1 MSGTDRGR
9 KRSLE
14 VTGGPAQAAA
24 RSMFRAM
31 GWTTEDLELPQ
42 AGVAATWNR
51 VTPCNMHLDELALVA
66 ADELRR
72 LCVLPLVFHTISV
85 SDGIAMGTAGMSSSL
100 PSRDWIADSV
110 ELVMDAERMDGLLA
124 IAGCDKTLPG
134 MMMAMIRLDLPSV
147 FAYGGS
153 IRPGCFR
160 GKDVSIQDVYEA
172 IGAQATGK
180 MSLEDLTELE
190 CVALPGKGSC
200 ASMYT
205 ANTMASVSEALGLTV
220 PGMASPAA
228 EDPAREAIVQ
238 KAAAVLVDA
247 LENERVPSKILTKA
261 SFENAITV
269 AAALGGSTNACL
281 HLPAL
286 AGEAGIEFGLAD
298 IDRISRRTPQ
308 IVEMRPA
315 GRFMMQDLHVEG
327 GVPVVMRELLDAGL
341 LDGDVMT
348 VTGQTLGEALAEATR
363 STDPRTPV
371 LHTVADPVKKTGG
384 YSVMWGNLAPD
395 GSVIKVANQASNGFR
410 GPARVFHTE
419 QEAFK
424 AVSEGRIAA
433 GDVVVVRYQGPKGG
447 PGMPEMTHLTAAI
460 VGAGL
465 VEQTALL
472 TDGRFGG
479 GTQGISV
486 GHISPEAAV
495 GGPIAM
501 LEDGDIVEIDPEAN
515 RLHVELSDAE
525 IAARLATVEHP
536 APRVTKGVLA
546 KYARLVGSAATG
558 ARVGA

>member
-1 MSGTDRGR
+1 MSTTDRGR

-24 RSMFRAM
+24 RSMLRAM
-31 GWTTEDLELPQ
+31 GWTTEDLQLPQ

-51 VTPCNMHLDELALVA
+51 VTPCNMHLDELAVAA
-66 ADELRR
+66 ADELRSLR
-72 LCVLPLVFHTISV
+72 VLPLVFHTISV
-85 SDGIAMGTAGMSSSL
+85 SDGIAMGTEGMRASL

-110 ELVMDAERMDGLLA
+110 ELVVHAERMDALMT

-160 GKDVSIQDVYEA
+160 GRDVTIQDVYEA
-172 IGAQATGK
+172 IGAHSTGK
-180 MSLEDLTELE
+180 MSLEELTELE

-228 EDPAREAIVQ
+228 EDPAREQIVRH
-238 KAAAVLVDA
+238 AAAVLVDA
-247 LENERVPSKILTKA
+247 LESDRRPSSILTKA
-261 SFENAITV
+261 SFENAIAV
-269 AAALGGSTNACL
+269 AAAVGGSTNACL
-281 HLPAL
+281 HVPAL

-308 IVEMRPA
+308 IAEMRPA

-341 LDGDVMT
+341 VDGDAMT
-348 VTGQTLGEALAEATR
+348 VTGRTIGEALAGVGR
-363 STDPRTPV
+363 SQEPRTPV
-371 LHTVADPVKKTGG
+371 LHTVAEPVKPTGG
-384 YSVMWGNLAPD
+384 YAVLWGNLAPD
-395 GSVIKVANQASNGFR
+395 GAVIKVANQAANRHR
-410 GPARVFHTE
+410 GPARVFDTE
-419 QEAFK
+419 QEAFH
-424 AVSEGRIAA
+424 AVSDGRIVA

-447 PGMPEMTHLTAAI
+447 PGMPEMTHLTSAI

-465 VEQTALL
+465 AEQTGLL

-486 GHISPEAAV
+486 GHISPEAAA
-495 GGPIAM
+495 GGPIAI
-501 LEDGDIVEIDPEAN
+501 LRDGDVVEIDAEAN
-515 RLHVELSDAE
+515 KIEVELSGEE

-536 APRVTKGVLA
+536 PPRHATGVLA

>member
-1 MSGTDRGR
+1 MSAKDRGR
-9 KRSLE
+9 RRSLE

-24 RSMFRAM
+24 RSMLRAM
-31 GWTTEDLELPQ
+31 GWTTADLQLPQ
-42 AGVAATWNR
+42 AGVGATWNR
-51 VTPCNMHLDELALVA
+51 VTPCNMHLDELAVAA
-66 ADELRR
+66 ADELESLR
-72 LCVLPLVFHTISV
+72 VLPLLFHTISV
-85 SDGIAMGTAGMSSSL
+85 SDGIAMGTEGMRASL

-110 ELVMDAERMDGLLA
+110 ELVVHAERMDCLLT

-160 GKDVSIQDVYEA
+160 GRDVSIQDVYEA
-172 IGAQATGK
+172 IGAHATGR
-180 MSLEDLTELE
+180 MTLDELTELE

-228 EDPAREAIVQ
+228 EDPAREAIVRR
-238 KAAAVLVDA
+238 AAATLVDA
-247 LENERVPSKILTKA
+247 LEHDRRPTSILTKA
-261 SFENAITV
+261 SFENAMAV

-281 HLPAL
+281 HVPAL

-308 IVEMRPA
+308 IAEMRPA

-327 GVPVVMRELLDAGL
+327 GVPVVMRELLDADL
-341 LDGDVMT
+341 LDGDAMT
-348 VTGQTLGEALAEATR
+348 VTGQTIGETLASAGRTPE
-363 STDPRTPV
+363 PRTPV
-371 LHTVADPVKKTGG
+371 LHTVTEPVKPTGG
-384 YSVMWGNLAPD
+384 YAVLWGNLAPE
-395 GSVIKVANQASNGFR
+395 GAVIKVANQAANRHR
-410 GPARVFHTE
+410 GPARVFDTE
-419 QEAFK
+419 QDAFR
-424 AVSEGRIAA
+424 AVSDGRIVA

-447 PGMPEMTHLTAAI
+447 PGMPEMTHLTSAI

-486 GHISPEAAV
+486 GHISPEAAAD
-495 GGPIAM
+495 GPLAI
-501 LEDGDIVEIDPEAN
+501 LRDGDVVEVDAEAN
-515 RLHVELSDAE
+515 RLAVDLSDDE
-525 IAARLATVEHP
+525 VAARLAAVEHP
-536 APRVTKGVLA
+536 PPRYPTGVLA

>member
-1 MSGTDRGR
+1 M
-9 KRSLE
+9 L
-14 VTGGPAQAAA
+14 
-24 RSMFRAM
+24 RAM
-31 GWTTEDLELPQ
+31 GWTTEDLQLPQ

-51 VTPCNMHLDELALVA
+51 VTPCNMHLDELAVAA
-66 ADELRR
+66 ADELKSLR
-72 LCVLPLVFHTISV
+72 VLPLVFHTISV
-85 SDGIAMGTAGMSSSL
+85 SDGIAMGTEGMSASL

-110 ELVMDAERMDGLLA
+110 ELVVHAERMDGLMT

-160 GKDVSIQDVYEA
+160 GSDVTIQDVYEA
-172 IGAQATGK
+172 IGAHATGR
-180 MSLEDLTELE
+180 MTLDDLTELE

-220 PGMASPAA
+220 PGMSGPAA
-228 EDPAREAIVQ
+228 EDPAREAIVRR
-238 KAAAVLVDA
+238 AAAALVDA
-247 LENERVPSKILTKA
+247 LESDRRPSSILTKA
-261 SFENAITV
+261 SFENAIAV
-269 AAALGGSTNACL
+269 AASVGGSTNACL
-281 HLPAL
+281 HVPAL

-308 IVEMRPA
+308 IAEMRPA

-341 LDGDVMT
+341 LDGDAMT
-348 VTGQTLGEALAEATR
+348 VTGQTIGEALANIGR
-363 STDPRTPV
+363 SVDPRTEV
-371 LHTVADPVKKTGG
+371 LHTVAEPVKRSGG
-384 YSVMWGNLAPD
+384 YAVLWGNLAPD
-395 GSVIKVANQASNGFR
+395 GAVIKVANQAANRHR
-410 GPARVFHTE
+410 GPAKVFGTE
-419 QEAFK
+419 QEAFR
-424 AVSEGRIAA
+424 AVSDGHIVP

-447 PGMPEMTHLTAAI
+447 PGMPEMTHLTGAI

-465 VEQTALL
+465 AEQTALL

-486 GHISPEAAV
+486 GHISPEAAAD
-495 GGPIAM
+495 GPIAI
-501 LEDGDIVEIDPEAN
+501 LRDGDVVEIDPEAN
-515 RLHVELSDAE
+515 KLEVELSGDE
-525 IAARLATVEHP
+525 IAARLAAVEHP
-536 APRVTKGVLA
+536 PPRYPTGVLA

>member
-1 MSGTDRGR
+1 MSVTDRGR
-9 KRSLE
+9 RRSLE

-24 RSMFRAM
+24 RSMLRAM
-31 GWTTEDLELPQ
+31 GWTTEDLQLPQ

-51 VTPCNMHLDELALVA
+51 VTPCNMHLDELAVA
-66 ADELRR
+66 AAEELRSLR
-72 LCVLPLVFHTISV
+72 VLPLLFHTISV
-85 SDGIAMGTAGMSSSL
+85 SDGIAMGTEGMRASL

-110 ELVMDAERMDGLLA
+110 ELVVHAERMDGLMTV
-124 IAGCDKTLPG
+124 AGCDKTLPG

-160 GKDVSIQDVYEA
+160 GRDVSIQDVYEA
-172 IGAQATGK
+172 IGAHATGR
-180 MSLEDLTELE
+180 MTLDELTELE

-228 EDPAREAIVQ
+228 DDPAREAIVRR
-238 KAAAVLVDA
+238 AAAALVDA
-247 LENERVPSKILTKA
+247 LEHDRRPSSILTKA
-261 SFENAITV
+261 SFENAMTV

-281 HLPAL
+281 HVPAL

-308 IVEMRPA
+308 IAEMRPA

-341 LDGDVMT
+341 LDGGAMT
-348 VTGQTLGEALAEATR
+348 VTGQTVGETLADVGR
-363 STDPRTPV
+363 SAEPRTPV
-371 LHTVADPVKKTGG
+371 LHTVAAPVKPTGG
-384 YSVMWGNLAPD
+384 YAVLWGNLAPE
-395 GSVIKVANQASNGFR
+395 GAVIKVANQAANRHR
-410 GPARVFHTE
+410 GPARVFDSE
-419 QEAFK
+419 QEAFE
-424 AVSEGRIAA
+424 AVSDGRIVA

-447 PGMPEMTHLTAAI
+447 PGMPEMTHLTSAI

-486 GHISPEAAV
+486 GHISPEAAAD
-495 GGPIAM
+495 GPLAIVR
-501 LEDGDIVEIDPEAN
+501 DGDVVEIDAEAG
-515 RLHVELSDAE
+515 RLEVALPDDE
-525 IAARLATVEHP
+525 IAGRLAAVEHP
-536 APRVTKGVLA
+536 PPRYPTGVLA

>member
-1 MSGTDRGR
+1 MSSTDRGR

-24 RSMFRAM
+24 RSMLRAM
-31 GWTTEDLELPQ
+31 GWTTDDLKLPQ
-42 AGVAATWNR
+42 AGVAASWNA
-51 VTPCNMHLDELALVA
+51 VTPCNMHLDGLAVA
-66 ADELRR
+66 AGDELKSRR
-72 LCVLPLVFHTISV
+72 VLPLLFHTISV
-85 SDGIAMGTAGMSSSL
+85 SDGIAMGTEGMRASL

-110 ELVMDAERMDGLLA
+110 ELVVHAERMDGLLA
-124 IAGCDKTLPG
+124 IAGCDKTLPA

-160 GKDVSIQDVYEA
+160 GKDVSIQDVYEG
-172 IGAQATGK
+172 IGAHATGK
-180 MSLEDLTELE
+180 MSLADLTELE

-205 ANTMASVSEALGLTV
+205 ANTMASISEALGLTV
-220 PGMASPAA
+220 LGMASPAA
-228 EDPAREAIVQ
+228 ADPAREEVVRQ
-238 KAAAVLVDA
+238 AAATLVDA
-247 LENERVPSKILTKA
+247 LENDRQPSTMLTKT
-261 SFENAITV
+261 SFENAIAV

-286 AGEAGIEFGLAD
+286 AGEAGIDFGLAD

-308 IVEMRPA
+308 IAEMRPA

-341 LDGDVMT
+341 LDGDTMT
-348 VTGQTLGEALAEATR
+348 VTGRTLGEELSHVTR
-363 STDPRTPV
+363 SPEPQTPV
-371 LHTVADPVKKTGG
+371 LHTVADPVKPTGG
-384 YSVMWGNLAPD
+384 YAVLWGNLAPD
-395 GSVIKVANQASNGFR
+395 GAVIKVANQAGNAHR
-410 GPARVFHTE
+410 GPARVFDGE
-419 QEAFK
+419 QDAFR
-424 AVSEGRIAA
+424 AVADGRIEA
-433 GDVVVVRYQGPKGG
+433 GDVVVLRYEGPRGG

-465 VEQTALL
+465 VEEIALL

-486 GHISPEAAV
+486 GHISPEAAA
-495 GGPIAM
+495 GGPLCI
-501 LEDGDIVEIDPEAN
+501 LRDGDIVEIDAEAN
-515 RLHVELSDAE
+515 RLHVELSDDE
-525 IAARLATVEHP
+525 IAERLSVVEHP
-536 APRVTKGVLA
+536 PPRYPTGVLA

>member
-1 MSGTDRGR
+1 MSSTDRGR

-42 AGVAATWNR
+42 VGVGATWNR

-66 ADELRR
+66 ADQLRQLR
-72 LCVLPLVFHTISV
+72 VLPLVFHTISV
-85 SDGIAMGTAGMSSSL
+85 SDGIAMGTSGMSSSL

-110 ELVMDAERMDGLLA
+110 ELVMDAERMDGLFT

-134 MMMAMIRLDLPSV
+134 MMMAMIRLDVPSV

-180 MSLEDLTELE
+180 MSLEDLNELE

-228 EDPAREAIVQ
+228 EDPARDEIVR

-247 LENERVPSKILTKA
+247 LENDRVPSKILTKA

-286 AGEAGIEFGLAD
+286 AGEAGIDFGLAD

-341 LDGDVMT
+341 LDGDAMT
-348 VTGQTLGEALAEATR
+348 VTGETLGEALAAVTR
-363 STDPRTPV
+363 STDPQTPV
-371 LHTVADPVKKTGG
+371 LHTAADPVKKTGG

-395 GSVIKVANQASNGFR
+395 GSVIKVANQTSNGFR

-419 QEAFK
+419 QEAFR
-424 AVSEGRIAA
+424 ALSEGTIAA

-465 VEQTALL
+465 AEQTALL

-479 GTQGISV
+479 GTQGTAV

-495 GGPIAM
+495 GGPIAI
-501 LEDGDIVEIDPEAN
+501 LRDGDIVEIDPEGS

-525 IAARLATVEHP
+525 IASRLGTVEHP

>member
-1 MSGTDRGR
+1 MSTTDRGR
-9 KRSLE
+9 RRSLE

-24 RSMFRAM
+24 RSMLRAM
-31 GWTTEDLELPQ
+31 GWSTEELQLPQ

-66 ADELRR
+66 ADELRK
-72 LCVLPLVFHTISV
+72 LQVLPLVFHTISV
-85 SDGIAMGTAGMSSSL
+85 SDGIAMGTEGMRASL

-110 ELVMDAERMDGLLA
+110 ELVMLAERMDALFA
-124 IAGCDKTLPG
+124 IAGCDKSLPG
-134 MMMAMIRLDLPSV
+134 MMMAMIRLDLPAV

-160 GKDVSIQDVYEA
+160 GHDVSIQDVYEA
-172 IGAQATGK
+172 IGAQATGR

-205 ANTMASVSEALGLTV
+205 ANTMASISEALGLTV

-228 EDPAREAIVQ
+228 EDPAREEVIRR
-238 KAAAVLVDA
+238 AAAALVDA
-247 LENERVPSKILTKA
+247 LENDRTPSRILTKG
-261 SFENAITV
+261 SFENAMTV

-281 HLPAL
+281 HVPAL
-286 AGEAGIEFGLAD
+286 AGEAGIDFGLAD

-308 IVEMRPA
+308 IAEMRPA

-327 GVPVVMRELLDAGL
+327 GVPVVMRELLEAGL
-341 LDGDVMT
+341 LDGEAMT
-348 VTGQTLGEALAEATR
+348 VTGRTVAESLADVGR
-363 STDPRTPV
+363 SAEPQTPV
-371 LHTVADPVKKTGG
+371 LHTVGEPVKRTGG
-384 YSVMWGNLAPD
+384 YSVLWGNLAPD
-395 GSVIKVANQASNGFR
+395 GAVIKVANQQSNRFR

-419 QEAFK
+419 QEAFQ
-424 AVSEGRIAA
+424 AVSDGRIAA

-447 PGMPEMTHLTAAI
+447 PGMPEMTHLSAAI

-495 GGPIAM
+495 GGPIAI
-501 LEDGDIVEIDPEAN
+501 LRDGDVVEIDAEGG
-515 RLHVELSDAE
+515 RLSVEL
-525 IAARLATVEHP
+525 AADEVTSRLSAVEHP
-536 APRVTKGVLA
+536 APRYPTGVLA
-546 KYARLVGSAATG
+546 KYAQLVGSAASG